1 MDGDDGQHCCYAG
14 RGCVFFEER
23 FNVEPLSHSMN
34 PKFLIHDGL
43 MLLSVDSMLMKSAPK
58 LRHEEGVH
66 PIQKG
71 VLFLLK
77 GKLTLGE
84 KATSGRELCIASSF
98 RRFRCSEGKKVSLL
112 ETLEFENPG
121 GTSEA
126 SPPPKQTGDALA
138 SESRTDTLLDE
149 EINGKSGSSLTQHC
163 SSVQTNTKSTIHEPR
178 LSPAMTH
185 NS

>member
-1 MDGDDGQHCCYAG
+1 M
-14 RGCVFFEER
+14 RVFEER

-34 PKFLIHDGL
+34 PEFLIHDGL

-84 KATSGRELCIASSF
+84 KATSGKGGVVQQGMIEDQCPCP
-98 RRFRCSEGKKVSLL
+98 CSES
-112 ETLEFENPG
+112 
-121 GTSEA
+121 
-126 SPPPKQTGDALA
+126 
-138 SESRTDTLLDE
+138 
-149 EINGKSGSSLTQHC
+149 
-163 SSVQTNTKSTIHEPR
+163 
-178 LSPAMTH
+178 
-185 NS
+185 